1 MWALDLG
8 TGPAQLDRPARRC
21 HTARMTQTTLTY
33 FDMPVSRGE
42 ECRLAL
48 HLAGVAFHDER
59 LSHAQWAARRAST
72 PFGALPVLTVE
83 GRPPLGQSNAIL
95 RLIGREHGLY
105 PQDLWAAAKA
115 DAVMDA
121 VEDLRH
127 TMSPIN
133 RIADAAEKKAKREEA
148 ARGYLPRWA
157 KQVEAQLHG
166 PFVGEALGVADLKL
180 FVVMTPYLKGAI
192 DHVPA
197 SVFEGAP
204 KLLALHRAVAEDA
217 RVKSWSA
224 RTA

>member
-1 MWALDLG
+1 MP
-8 TGPAQLDRPARRC
+8 TP
-21 HTARMTQTTLTY
+21 TLTY
-33 FDMPVSRGE
+33 FDAPVSRGE

-48 HLAGVAFHDER
+48 HLAQVPFTDER
-59 LSHAQWAARRAST
+59 LTHAQWAERKASA
-72 PFGALPVLTVE
+72 PFGALPVYAA
-83 GRPPLGQSNAIL
+83 PDHAPLGQSNAIL

-127 TMSPIN
+127 HMSPIG
-133 RIADAAEKKAKREEA
+133 RLTGDEKKAKREEA
-148 ARGYLPRWA
+148 ARGYLPSWA
-157 KQVEAQLHG
+157 KQIEAQLQG
-166 PFVGEALGVADLKL
+166 PFVGESLGVADLKL

-197 SVFEGAP
+197 NVFDGAP

-217 RVKSWSA
+217 RVKSWYA
-224 RTA
+224 RAAK